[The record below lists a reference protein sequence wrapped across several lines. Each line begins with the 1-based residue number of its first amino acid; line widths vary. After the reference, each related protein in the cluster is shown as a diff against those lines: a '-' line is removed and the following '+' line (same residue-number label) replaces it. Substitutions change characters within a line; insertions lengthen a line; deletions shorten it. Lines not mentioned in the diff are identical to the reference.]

1 MGSWSGSRLADLDVA
16 VTGSCVYSLHDLRKA
31 HRLVHTRNR
40 KRQILHH
47 CAHPTA
53 LVSCTDP
60 SAGWFSTPHKANV
73 HDSIISCRLP
83 LGSISIAYR
92 LSNPLTFVASLPNFC
107 ENASDKL

>member
-1 MGSWSGSRLADLDVA
+1 VGSWSGSRQADLDA
-16 VTGSCVYSLHDLRKA
+16 AITSSSAYSLHDLRKA

-53 LVSCTDP
+53 LVSYTGP
-60 SAGWFSTPHKANV
+60 SARWSGTPDEGDV

-83 LGSISIAYR
+83 LGSISIANR
-92 LSNPLTFVASLPNFC
+92 LSKPLTFVASLPNFC
-107 ENASDKL
+107 ENASDRL